1 MNCDFSALDPLQVAD
16 YLWSPILKEGQGYE
30 SLLVPEKQ
38 PRAKDANMNQQTP
51 DPAND
56 IQPEYDFS
64 HAARGKHHVAY
75 AQGTNVVLL
84 DSDVAEVFKDSA
96 AVNEALRMLLRL
108 AREQSHITRSA

>member
-1 MNCDFSALDPLQVAD
+1 MNSDFSVLDPLQVAD
-16 YLWSPILKEGQGYE
+16 YLWSPILKEGQGDE
-30 SLLVPEKQ
+30 SLVPEKQ

-51 DPAND
+51 DSAKD

-64 HAARGKHHVAY
+64 QAARGKHHVAY
-75 AQGTNVVLL
+75 SQGTNVVLL

>member
-1 MNCDFSALDPLQVAD
+1 MNSDFSALDPLQVAD

-30 SLLVPEKQ
+30 SLVPEKQ

-64 HAARGKHHVAY
+64 QAARGKHHVAY